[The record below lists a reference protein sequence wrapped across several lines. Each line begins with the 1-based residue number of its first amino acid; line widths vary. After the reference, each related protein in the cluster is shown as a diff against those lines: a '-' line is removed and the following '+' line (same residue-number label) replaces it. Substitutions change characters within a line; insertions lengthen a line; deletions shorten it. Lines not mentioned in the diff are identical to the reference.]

1 MRNNNNAAAAALSS
15 TSTRLLWFGLGVI
28 SSLLYSSQL
37 RLQQEASIPQV
48 PAILLGET
56 QGMTERED
64 EELSKI
70 LEEIEDVRR
79 DLQRMTASRD
89 LTKEHL
95 AQCQAKCVPVVVVA
109 AKESR

>member
-1 MRNNNNAAAAALSS
+1 MRNNNNAAAAAVS

-37 RLQQEASIPQV
+37 RLQQTASIPQA

-89 LTKEHL
+89 LIKEHL
-95 AQCQAKCVPVVVVA
+95 EQCQAKCPVVVVA

>member
-1 MRNNNNAAAAALSS
+1 MRNNNAAAALS

-37 RLQQEASIPQV
+37 RLQQTASIPQA

-89 LTKEHL
+89 LIKEHL
-95 AQCQAKCVPVVVVA
+95 AQCQAKCPVVVA